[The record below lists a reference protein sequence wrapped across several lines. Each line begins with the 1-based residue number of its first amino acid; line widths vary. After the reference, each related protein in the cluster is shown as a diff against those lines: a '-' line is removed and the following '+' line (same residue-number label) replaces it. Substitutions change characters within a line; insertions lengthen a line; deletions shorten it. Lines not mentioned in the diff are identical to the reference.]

1 MCPSADPSQQPDD
14 RPDQDAE
21 PPGPGIPEP
30 VHSDDPAE
38 GPESG

>member
-1 MCPSADPSQQPDD
+1 MTESTDPAPRPDD
-14 RPDQDAE
+14 APDQDAE

-30 VHSDDPAE
+30 VHPDEPAE